1 MNLRT
6 RRRTE
11 RGYAVAR
18 DANGRTLA
26 SVADFAP
33 GREFT
38 LRLRDGELDAEARVV
53 RNAAGGAS

>member
-1 MNLRT
+1 MLPRAT
-6 RRRTE
+6 LE

-26 SVADFAP
+26 SVADFTP

-38 LRLRDGELDAEARVV
+38 LRLRDGELDAEARAV
-53 RNAAGGAS
+53 RNAGGGAS